1 MLEVFI
7 VIVLAAALIAG
18 VLAFLFSNARQKTKV
33 EAPVIIYN
41 PRPQAKPDFYPGKN
55 RGKERPPITPEMKK
69 LIAKRYAGK
78 CGFTGQDLNLPGYNG
93 RLKCEFDHIIWHDGG
108 GPTEIWNLMPICREI
123 NQAKKHHVTFFARE
137 LAYQLGKTIGDENGI
152 IKPYDDAEREFLTLW
167 RMKKERGEP
176 APEPRPHWLL
186 NAAGEPILLRNFE
199 IRNSGQILRGLK
211 AQEEYLYFVA
221 SQYRQNINWRIKS
234 KQIRELY
241 WKEIANG

>member
-1 MLEVFI
+1 MLE
-7 VIVLAAALIAG
+7 IVLAAALIAG

-33 EAPVIIYN
+33 EAPVIIFN

-55 RGKERPPITPEMKK
+55 RGKDRPPITSEMKK

-78 CGFTGQDLNLPGYNG
+78 CGFTGQDLNLPGYHG

-167 RMKKERGEP
+167 RMRKERGEP
-176 APEPRPHWLL
+176 MPEPRPHWLIMA
-186 NAAGEPILLRNFE
+186 NGDPILLRDFE
-199 IRNSGQILRGLK
+199 IHDGNETLKGLA
-211 AQEEYLYFVA
+211 AQERYLDFMA
-221 SQYRQNINWRIKS
+221 SRYHQNNGWRTKS
-234 KQIRELY
+234 KQIKQLYFKQIARESL
-241 WKEIANG
+241 

>member
-1 MLEVFI
+1 
-7 VIVLAAALIAG
+7 
-18 VLAFLFSNARQKTKV
+18 
-33 EAPVIIYN
+33 
-41 PRPQAKPDFYPGKN
+41 
-55 RGKERPPITPEMKK
+55 
-69 LIAKRYAGK
+69 
-78 CGFTGQDLNLPGYNG
+78 
-93 RLKCEFDHIIWHDGG
+93 
-108 GPTEIWNLMPICREI
+108 MPICREI

-234 KQIRELY
+234 KRIKELY
-241 WKEIANG
+241 FKEIAQ